1 MKNKP
6 YKVKVSVSP
15 DEDIIQ
21 IIKAL
26 AEQDDRNFSSY
37 INKVLKEHI
46 QKFTFD
52 KKFPTQ
58 EYSLSHSLWSYIVSS
73 ILLTS
78 LTNGNTSL
86 LLLAIYIMFIRTQQ
100 LVLWAVLNSYKI
112 FIYFS

>member
-1 MKNKP
+1 MEIRMKNKP

-21 IIKAL
+21 IKDL

-52 KKFPTQ
+52 KKFPT
-58 EYSLSHSLWSYIVSS
+58 
-73 ILLTS
+73 
-78 LTNGNTSL
+78 
-86 LLLAIYIMFIRTQQ
+86 
-100 LVLWAVLNSYKI
+100 
-112 FIYFS
+112 

>member
-21 IIKAL
+21 IIKDL

-52 KKFPTQ
+52 KKSPT
-58 EYSLSHSLWSYIVSS
+58 
-73 ILLTS
+73 
-78 LTNGNTSL
+78 
-86 LLLAIYIMFIRTQQ
+86 
-100 LVLWAVLNSYKI
+100 
-112 FIYFS
+112 